1 MRSHLPT
8 GSLTALLLL
17 VVLVAGCASTEN
29 RRVSDSRYTMDQDTG
44 PDGHFDVSTVV
55 EPDPSYEP
63 PTSAGNK
70 SPYEVWGET
79 YSVLDSAHGYEATG
93 TASWYGR
100 KFHGHKTSNGETYD
114 MYQLTAAHRSLPLP
128 TFLRV
133 TNLENDRSTI
143 VRVNDRGPFHGDRL
157 IDLSFAAARVL
168 GFDGQ
173 GTARVHIEA
182 VATRP
187 EEGGA
192 DTADATDG
200 KNSGDRNTDE
210 AGENPKRLF
219 VQVGAFGNLSAA
231 TQLRDQLFLVAGS
244 KVHLVESEQREDAI
258 HRVWVGPFENRKEAE
273 QEKSVIERNNLG
285 QPIIISRPLDAA
297 S

>member
-1 MRSHLPT
+1 MRDFSPGAL
-8 GSLTALLLL
+8 ALLLL
-17 VVLVAGCASTEN
+17 AAVLVAGCASTGNE
-29 RRVSDSRYTMDQDTG
+29 RVSDSRYTMDQDAG
-44 PDGHFDVSTVV
+44 PDRHFDVSTVV
-55 EPDPSYEP
+55 EPEPRYEA
-63 PTSAGNK
+63 PTSAGNQ

-79 YSVLDSAHGYEATG
+79 YRVLDDAHGYEATG

-114 MYQLTAAHRSLPLP
+114 MYELTAAHRSLPLP

-157 IDLSFAAARVL
+157 IDLSYAAASVL
-168 GFDGQ
+168 GFQGQ

-187 EEGGA
+187 DNQQASRDAGDAGDAGSEGG
-192 DTADATDG
+192 DA
-200 KNSGDRNTDE
+200 KKSE
-210 AGENPKRLF
+210 SLF

-231 TQLRDQLFLVAGS
+231 TQLRDQLFLVAGPR
-244 KVHLVESEQREDAI
+244 VHLVEAAVSGGTV
-258 HRVWVGPFENRKEAE
+258 HRVWVGPFENRREAE

-285 QPIIISRPLDAA
+285 QPIIISRSLDAA